1 MVSSWDAPE
10 GRHKDEARK
19 FFGGAGKK
27 RLNSRGYSP
36 QGPGGDALS
45 CAGQGWARNPVPKVM
60 GEGLVVAKPTLSLEF
75 EP

>member
-1 MVSSWDAPE
+1 MLLKADTRMKPGSFLV
-10 GRHKDEARK
+10 R
-19 FFGGAGKK
+19 GKK
-27 RLNSRGYSP
+27 RLNSQGCSP

-45 CAGQGWARNPVPKVM
+45 CAGQGWARDPVPKVM